1 MAPGNEEINVPMP
14 MPMGA
19 QAVPLEY
26 PQWDQNDEG
35 DEWHQC
41 DFIHLIVEGL
51 KRAKVKPLIYSE
63 VTIVLQGADENL
75 LTFLQHLKDTIQKHI
90 RMDPESQV
98 GEVLLKD
105 KFLSQ
110 PQLSIE
116 NSRSLWLKGKNH
128 WTN

>member
-1 MAPGNEEINVPMP
+1 MAPGNEEINMPMP
-14 MPMGA
+14 MPMRA

-41 DFIHLIVEGL
+41 NFIHLIVEGL

-98 GEVLLKD
+98 GEVLLND
-105 KFLSQ
+105 SSF
-110 PQLSIE
+110 
-116 NSRSLWLKGKNH
+116 
-128 WTN
+128 